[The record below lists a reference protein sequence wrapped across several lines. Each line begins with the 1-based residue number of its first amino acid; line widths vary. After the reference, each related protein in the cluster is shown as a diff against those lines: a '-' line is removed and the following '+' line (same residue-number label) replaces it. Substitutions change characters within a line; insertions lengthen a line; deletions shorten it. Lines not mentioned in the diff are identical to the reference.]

1 MCGVEHH
8 KLLLAI
14 KLNIPAAQIYPNYF
28 LKRMKCALLKMRVYC
43 DRLQAA
49 VENRK
54 TPAPPN
60 NWLCLT

>member
-43 DRLQAA
+43 DCLQAA
-49 VENRK
+49 K
-54 TPAPPN
+54 Y
-60 NWLCLT
+60 